1 MGLIP
6 RSPNPRNSSQDEGM
20 TTTSTESNSVNDRPL
35 KTLSRAIAHSQGHFS
50 LILVRSNYQVLTAE
64 MVERLQDSCCVPLQ
78 EFQLPPSVKTL
89 YTAIQDRLQQEQ
101 PQGLLVFG
109 LESIDAVEKILNPT
123 NQVREEFR
131 QNFTFPLVL
140 WVNDL
145 ILQKL
150 TRFAPDFKSWAA
162 IPIKFELG
170 TEGLLEALQ
179 QTVDAVLPT
188 LLEVGA
194 GKFIESERIP
204 LPAGCLRLT
213 ELEMAFRE
221 LQQHSEPQEPALDA
235 NLHFL
240 MGREAD
246 ASGEKDNA
254 KQCYEISRHRWQE
267 VIDNNPSPTH
277 WTHYGCLLF
286 YLGLWWRQYATLH
299 RHEYEEACRQAKDHY
314 QQCLEALQQAERP
327 DLEQKFINAM
337 GEVLTRLE
345 VWWELRRVAR
355 KAVLLHRTYGDSL
368 RLAHGYG
375 FLAEVALA
383 QGQPEEAQKYAQE
396 ALRLNEAAPD
406 SGLDWSWHQAYHRN
420 YYRLLF
426 ARSQQELHQIPEAVE
441 NLELAR
447 SESLPEHDP
456 PLYIRILESLR
467 SLKFNAGEY
476 LEAFEI
482 KQEKQSIE
490 QQYGLRAFVGAGRLQ
505 VRRQV
510 AHLALPHREGQLNV
524 TAEIAAS
531 GRLQDIQRLIRRMG
545 RTDCKLTI
553 IHGQSGVG
561 KSSLVQAGLV
571 PALREK
577 VIEARDV
584 LPVLVQSYGKW
595 EKTIG
600 AAFPRGCEHLPQT
613 SLPILEDDEAI
624 VNQLRQGSDR
634 DWLTV
639 LIFDQFEEFFFA
651 HKDPQDRKPFFQ
663 FLGECLNIPY
673 VKVILSLREDYL
685 HYLLECNRLIDLG
698 IINNNILDKNILYY
712 LGNLAPDDARSVIQT
727 LTTNS
732 QFYLDADLMDAL
744 VADLARDLGEVRPI
758 ELQIVGAQLQ
768 TDNIT
773 TLAQFNQ
780 YGSKE
785 ALVERFLDEIVQD
798 CGPNNTNL
806 VKILLYLLTDENNTR
821 PLKTRVELKN
831 EVELTDERLDSILS
845 ILVRSGL
852 VFQVPG
858 FPDKRYQLVHDYL
871 VPFIRQ
877 KQSQQLIAE
886 LENERQQRRLT
897 EAKLN
902 QALQK
907 NLRTA
912 RRATATLAGLLFAIT
927 GIASIATVT
936 GINLYI
942 SGLISKSS
950 SEKNQELDRLV
961 SAIEVGKI
969 LKKVPFVMPGLR
981 LKAKIELNHAILNLN
996 EINRL
1001 EGHRSAVTKVV
1012 FSPDG
1017 QFIASADKRNELKIW
1032 DISGKKIAEF
1042 PEHSAKI
1049 TGISFNYDNQLVA
1062 SISEDGNLKVWDIEG
1077 EKEVQNLPIPEQV
1090 TGVSFS
1096 PNKNIIA
1103 FASGQK
1109 IERLNILN
1117 GKFLPQLKG
1126 HENKI
1131 ANIAF
1136 SQDGKMLASSD
1147 LNDEVKIWSLDSGEK
1162 LATLSNYGTIHI
1174 SFNEDGSQI
1183 TLVSKDSSIKH
1194 YLLENRLSS
1203 VTLLKTIESDL
1214 WSNPN
1219 IKVSSW
1225 KSPILAF
1232 VNRNNSKTIN
1242 LKLVEVDNF
1251 PYSTELEG
1259 HRDRIND
1266 LSFHPNRT
1274 ILASASED
1282 RTIKLWKINEKLTT
1296 STRDSSN
1303 EVNKIS
1309 FPKKGDKIITNHSKN
1324 RIRFMDKYGEN
1335 ESFIPFIPA
1344 NNSLLELTLDEQE
1357 ILTETSRSE
1366 IKIYP
1371 NKSNGKSIADNDNG
1385 LAKISISPDGKSI
1398 VVIGY
1403 DDVVKFLYSNGQV
1416 LKSKKYPEL
1425 DTRLS
1430 WLRSRYGIEALF
1442 YTSKGR
1448 DPVLFSPD
1456 SQLVTLITKH
1466 EDSRK
1471 NTIHLFSRDGELLK
1485 KIDSHTNKVTK
1496 VKFSPDSQMLA
1507 TIGDDNF
1514 IYLYDKNGEELNSLK
1529 EHKNQITDFSFSY
1542 DSKMLVSSSR
1552 ESTGR
1557 SEIKL
1562 WNINNLSNPIKTWK
1576 SYATKNIE
1584 FSPDNTTIVTWNYDN
1599 TIQVWNLQGDE
1610 IKTIDHEGAVT
1621 DIDFSPFGE
1630 ILASASV
1637 DNFVRL
1643 WYKDGTEP
1651 KVLRGHSETVRQ
1663 VVFSP
1668 TSQTFVSVSIDG
1680 MVNLWSQDGSRI
1692 EQLQRPSKIED
1703 KENSYRRDRIQF
1715 SKDGKII
1722 TLISKITERDR
1733 STSTIQWWDDKGKK
1747 IHPIDEQG
1755 SWDFD
1760 KTSFSTESGKMAIVH
1775 PVHDLNL
1782 WDLDGTKVAT
1792 FSGHTDKINSV
1803 SFSQDSQDEKILASA
1818 SDDKTVKLWFL
1829 DSKLND
1835 NFFKTLLHK
1844 DKVNAV
1850 SFSPD
1855 SQILVSGSDDNTVK
1869 VWDRE
1874 GNWLN
1879 TLPHQDKVN
1888 SVQFSAKGRFLAS
1901 ASGKLVRVWDKK
1913 RVRNKKGELFQ
1924 ERPYT
1929 KPLIHDDI
1937 VTDLYFSEDGKYLVS
1952 MAKDNSVKLWRVSD
1966 GELREQFNNV
1976 RAVTFS
1982 PDSKLLVTEDK
1993 ILMLDSLWFKEEID
2007 LSTPYSWNSVQF
2019 NPDDENTIAIGHRN
2033 GLGILYLDL
2042 DKLLTKACN
2051 LGKDYLN
2058 KKKYRHLC
2066 DGVTKESNEER
2077 L

>member
-20 TTTSTESNSVNDRPL
+20 TTTSTESNSVNDRAL

-64 MVERLQDSCCVPLQ
+64 IVERLQDSGSAPLP

-179 QTVDAVLPT
+179 QTVDVVLPT

-194 GKFIESERIP
+194 GKFIERERIA
-204 LPAGCLRLT
+204 LPAGCLRLA

-221 LQQHSEPQEPALDA
+221 LQQHSQPQEASLDA

-246 ASGEKDNA
+246 ASGEKENA
-254 KQCYEISRHRWQE
+254 KQCYELSRQRWQE

-299 RHEYEEACRQAKDHY
+299 RHEYAEACRQAKDHY
-314 QQCLEALQQAERP
+314 QHCLEALQQAEHP

-337 GEVLTRLE
+337 GEVLTRLGA
-345 VWWELRRVAR
+345 WQELNAVAR
-355 KAVLLHRTYGDSL
+355 KAVPLHQTYGDSV
-368 RLAHGYG
+368 RLAHSYG

-396 ALRLNEAAPD
+396 ALQLNEAAPD

-420 YYRLLF
+420 YYCLLL
-426 ARSQQELHQIPEAVE
+426 ARSQQDLHQIPEAVE

-447 SESLPEHDP
+447 RESLPEHDP

-467 SLKFNAGEY
+467 SLKFDAGEY

-600 AAFPRGCEHLPQT
+600 AAFPRGCEHLPKT
-613 SLPILEDDEAI
+613 SLPILEDAEAI
-624 VNQLRQGSDR
+624 VDQLRQGSDR

-685 HYLLECNRLIDLG
+685 HYLLECNRLVDLG

-712 LGNLAPDDARSVIQT
+712 LGNLAPNDARSVIET

-806 VKILLYLLTDENNTR
+806 VKIILYLLMDENNTR
-821 PLKTRVELKN
+821 PLKTRAELKN
-831 EVELTDERLDSILS
+831 EVELTEERMDSILS

-858 FPDKRYQLVHDYL
+858 FPDERYQLVHDYL

-886 LENERQQRRLT
+886 LEKEREQRRLT

-927 GIASIATVT
+927 GIASIATVA

-942 SGLISKSS
+942 STLVSESSKKQEIDRLIS
-950 SEKNQELDRLV
+950 
-961 SAIEVGKI
+961 AIKAGQT
-969 LKKVPFVMPGLR
+969 LKQIPVAIQGLR
-981 LKAKIELNHAILNLN
+981 VKTSIELNNAILKLD

-1001 EGHRSAVTKVV
+1001 EGHKSGVTKVV
-1012 FSPDG
+1012 FSPNG
-1017 QFIASADKRNELKIW
+1017 QLIASADKRNEIKIW
-1032 DISGKKIAEF
+1032 DIAGKKRAEF
-1042 PEHSAKI
+1042 PGHSTKI
-1049 TGISFNYDNQLVA
+1049 TGISFSYDNQLIA
-1062 SISEDGNLKVWDIEG
+1062 SVSEDKALKIWEIE
-1077 EKEVQNLPIPEQV
+1077 EKKEVQYLPIPEQV
-1090 TGVSFS
+1090 TSVGFS
-1096 PNKNIIA
+1096 LDQNIIG
-1103 FASGQK
+1103 FASGNT
-1109 IERLNILN
+1109 IERFDISN
-1117 GKFLPQLKG
+1117 GKFLPRLKG
-1126 HENKI
+1126 HDAEI
-1131 ANIAF
+1131 THMAF
-1136 SQDGKMLASSD
+1136 SRDGNLLASRD
-1147 LNDEVKIWSLDSGEK
+1147 IKDKVKIWNLKQDDLITEMENHGTLDINFTEDSQHVVLFGK
-1162 LATLSNYGTIHI
+1162 NSTLKYYDI
-1174 SFNEDGSQI
+1174 
-1183 TLVSKDSSIKH
+1183 
-1194 YLLENRLSS
+1194 NRNL
-1203 VTLLKTIESDL
+1203 TRTIEADAWNSRDVIVTAWHPQQKFFASVKRRYFKKLRLVLSDDD
-1214 WSNPN
+1214 WYIRRFYSH
-1219 IKVSSW
+1219 
-1225 KSPILAF
+1225 
-1232 VNRNNSKTIN
+1232 RN
-1242 LKLVEVDNF
+1242 
-1251 PYSTELEG
+1251 
-1259 HRDRIND
+1259 RIND
-1266 LSFHPNRT
+1266 ISFSADGQ
-1274 ILASASED
+1274 ILASASQD
-1282 RTIKLWKINEKLTT
+1282 RTIKLWNTEKFLSFLSNLFNRDDTNSINFLTFDRDGKT
-1296 STRDSSN
+1296 ILATRSDRQIQLHN
-1303 EVNKIS
+1303 AEGKRQ
-1309 FPKKGDKIITNHSKN
+1309 K
-1324 RIRFMDKYGEN
+1324 
-1335 ESFIPFIPA
+1335 FIPA
-1344 NNSLLELTLDEQE
+1344 NTSV
-1357 ILTETSRSE
+1357 TEFMPDGKALIVGDARNT
-1366 IKIYP
+1366 IKIYNLDNSKNSQNDIIP
-1371 NKSNGKSIADNDNG
+1371 DHSDGIA
-1385 LAKISISPDGKSI
+1385 KVSISPDGKWI
-1398 VVIGY
+1398 VSVSYKGRINFHNSDG
-1403 DDVVKFLYSNGQV
+1403 KFIKSQPGQ
-1416 LKSKKYPEL
+1416 PL
-1425 DTRLS
+1425 DTRMRGFD
-1430 WLRSRYGIEALF
+1430 RSFIV
-1442 YTSKGR
+1442 SKA
-1448 DPVLFSPD
+1448 PINNNVIFSPD
-1456 SQLVTLITKH
+1456 SQQVALIAR
-1466 EDSRK
+1466 DR
-1471 NTIHLFSRDGELLK
+1471 NTSSISLFSSDGESMGKL
-1485 KIDSHTNKVTK
+1485 NEVPNQ
-1496 VKFSPDSQMLA
+1496 VNRVQFSPDSQMIA
-1507 TIGDDNF
+1507 TIGDDNL
-1514 IYLYDKNGEELNSLK
+1514 IYLYTRDGKEIEQLK
-1529 EHKNQITDFSFSY
+1529 GHKHQVRDFSFSS
-1542 DSKMLVSSSR
+1542 DSTMLASMSSNSR
-1552 ESTGR
+1552 GR
-1557 SEIKL
+1557 SEIKV
-1562 WNINNLSNPIKTWK
+1562 WNLIYSPRILKKSTTYLLKDIKFRPN
-1576 SYATKNIE
+1576 SQQL
-1584 FSPDNTTIVTWNYDN
+1584 FSIHHDN
-1599 TIQVWNLQGDE
+1599 TIQILNLDGQDS
-1610 IKTIDHEGAVT
+1610 KTLDHQAEVM
-1621 DIDFSPFGE
+1621 DLNFSEDGE
-1630 ILASASV
+1630 LIASASA
-1637 DNFVRL
+1637 DNLVHL
-1643 WYKDGTEP
+1643 WRKDGTKIP
-1651 KVLRGHSETVRQ
+1651 VDTQHFDRVDRIVFNPQNET
-1663 VVFSP
+1663 FA
-1668 TSQTFVSVSIDG
+1668 SVSNDG
-1680 MVNLWSQDGSRI
+1680 MVNLWRYDGTWI
-1692 EQLQRPSKIED
+1692 KTLQYPNENEIED
-1703 KENSYRRDRIQF
+1703 RENSERHYKLEF
-1715 SKDGKII
+1715 SENGKILMLMSQI
-1722 TLISKITERDR
+1722 THQGKSR
-1733 STSTIQWWDDKGKK
+1733 STIKWWDDNGEQLD
-1747 IHPIDEQG
+1747 PIGEQG
-1755 SWDFD
+1755 SWEFD
-1760 KTSFSTESGKMAIVH
+1760 KASFSPGSGKMAIVQ
-1775 PVHDLNL
+1775 PVHDLQL
-1782 WDLDGTKVAT
+1782 WSLDGSKLDT
-1792 FSGHTDKINSV
+1792 FSGHQYKINSV
-1803 SFSQDSQDEKILASA
+1803 SFDKDGTVMASA
-1818 SDDKTVKLWFL
+1818 SDDKTVKLW
-1829 DSKLND
+1829 SLNSQLPQ
-1835 NFFKTLLHK
+1835 TLYHE
-1844 DKVNAV
+1844 DKVNTV

-1855 SQILVSGSDDNTVK
+1855 GQILASGSDNKTVQ

-1874 GNWLN
+1874 GNRLD
-1879 TLPHQDKVN
+1879 TLEHKDRVN

-1901 ASGKLVRVWDKK
+1901 ASGKLVRVWEKK
-1913 RVRNKKGELFQ
+1913 RIPNKKEELFQ
-1924 ERPYT
+1924 ELLYPD
-1929 KPLIHDDI
+1929 PLIHDDI
-1937 VTDLYFSEDGKYLVS
+1937 VTEIYFSEDGRYVPS
-1952 MAKDNSVKLWRVSD
+1952 MTEDNSVKLWRVRN
-1966 GELREQFNNV
+1966 GESIKQFDNV
-1976 RAVTFS
+1976 NAVTFS
-1982 PDSKLLVTEDK
+1982 PDSKLLVADKK
-1993 ILMLDSLWFKEEID
+1993 ILILNSLWFKEEIN

-2019 NPDDENTIAIGHRN
+2019 NPDDGKTIAIGHRN
-2033 GLGILYLDL
+2033 GVEILDLDL
-2042 DKLLTKACN
+2042 DKLLQKACG
-2051 LGKDYLN
+2051 LAQDYLEN
-2058 KKKYRHLC
+2058 NVNAKEEHSHLC
-2066 DGVTKESNEER
+2066 DGVTEE
-2077 L
+2077 

>member
-109 LESIDAVEKILNPT
+109 LESINAVEKILNPT

-194 GKFIESERIP
+194 GKFIERERIP
-204 LPAGCLRLT
+204 LPAGCLRLA

-221 LQQHSEPQEPALDA
+221 LQQYSQPQEAALDA

-246 ASGEKDNA
+246 ASGEKENA
-254 KQCYEISRHRWQE
+254 KQCYELSRQRWQE
-267 VIDNNPSPTH
+267 VIDNNPLPTH

-286 YLGLWWRQYATLH
+286 YVGLWWRQYATLH

-337 GEVLTRLE
+337 GEVLTRLGG
-345 VWWELRRVAR
+345 WTELKAVAR
-355 KAVLLHRTYGDSL
+355 KAVPLHQTYGDSV
-368 RLAHGYG
+368 RLARSYA

-383 QGQPEEAQKYAQE
+383 NGNPQEAQKFAQE
-396 ALRLNEAAPD
+396 AFELNQHAPD

-420 YYRLLF
+420 YYRLLL
-426 ARSQQELHQIPEAVE
+426 ARSQQDLEQIPEAME

-447 SESLPEHDP
+447 RESLPEHDP

-600 AAFPRGCEHLPQT
+600 AAFPKGCEHLPQT
-613 SLPILEDDEAI
+613 SLPILEDAEAI
-624 VNQLRQGSDR
+624 VDQLRQGSDR

-685 HYLLECNRLIDLG
+685 HYLLECNRLVDLG

-773 TLAQFNQ
+773 TLAEFNQ

-886 LENERQQRRLT
+886 LENEREQRRLT

-902 QALQK
+902 QALKK

-912 RRATATLAGLLFAIT
+912 RRATATLTGLLFAIT

-942 SGLISKSS
+942 SDLISKSS
-950 SEKNQELDRLV
+950 ATNNKGLDRLV
-961 SAIEVGKI
+961 SAIKIGKI
-969 LKKVPFVMPGLR
+969 LKNNPVVLPGLR
-981 LKAKIELNHAILNLN
+981 LKAKIELNNAMLNLN
-996 EINRL
+996 EMNRL
-1001 EGHRSAVTKVV
+1001 EGHKAGVTKVV
-1012 FSPDG
+1012 FNQEG
-1017 QFIASADKRNELKIW
+1017 NLIASADKRYQIKIW
-1032 DISGKKIAEF
+1032 DVTGHHIADL
-1042 PEHSAKI
+1042 PGHSAKI
-1049 TGISFNYDNQLVA
+1049 TALNFSDDSKLIA
-1062 SISEDGNLKVWDIEG
+1062 SASEDNTIIIWDIEDAKSITDPFPTFQPVNNVDFDG
-1077 EKEVQNLPIPEQV
+1077 TK
-1090 TGVSFS
+1090 
-1096 PNKNIIA
+1096 IA
-1103 FASGQK
+1103 VPSGKDVVLYDLSTRETLQTM
-1109 IERLNILN
+1109 
-1117 GKFLPQLKG
+1117 QG
-1126 HENKI
+1126 HEAEI
-1131 ANIAF
+1131 TNIAL
-1136 SQDGKMLASSD
+1136 SPDGKIMASSD
-1147 LNDEVKIWSLDSGEK
+1147 LNDVKLWSLDSGEE
-1162 LATLSNYGTIHI
+1162 LESISNYGTIDI
-1174 SFNEDGSQI
+1174 NFNEDGSQI
-1183 TLVSKDSSIKH
+1183 TLASKNSNIKH
-1194 YLLENRLSS
+1194 YLLDNKVNKLKMTLFKETGTDSWVRNEIDVFSWSS
-1203 VTLLKTIESDL
+1203 EL
-1214 WSNPN
+1214 
-1219 IKVSSW
+1219 
-1225 KSPILAF
+1225 LAF
-1232 VNRNNSKTIN
+1232 VDRYDSQTIS
-1242 LKLVEVDNF
+1242 LRSVEADIF
-1251 PYSTELEG
+1251 RYLTEWEG

-1266 LSFHPNRT
+1266 LSFSPDGK

-1282 RTIKLWKINEKLTT
+1282 QTIKLWQIDERYLV
-1296 STRDSSN
+1296 SRRDNSN
-1303 EVNKIS
+1303 EVNEIK
-1309 FPKKGDKIITNHSKN
+1309 FHNKEGKIITTHPKN
-1324 RIRFMDKYGEN
+1324 KVQFMDENGEN
-1335 ESFIPFIPA
+1335 KLFMPFIPA
-1344 NNSLLELTLDEQE
+1344 NDFLIELTHKNQN
-1357 ILTETSRSE
+1357 ILTATARNK
-1366 IKIYP
+1366 IKVYKAN
-1371 NKSNGKSIADNDNG
+1371 NKHKSIAADDHG
-1385 LAKISISPDGKSI
+1385 TAKVSISPDGERI
-1398 VVIGY
+1398 VAIGY
-1403 DDVVKFLYSNGQV
+1403 DNIVKFLDTNGKERV
-1416 LKSKKYPEL
+1416 LQSKKYPEL
-1425 DTRLS
+1425 DTRFS
-1430 WLRSRYGIEALF
+1430 WLQSRYGLG
-1442 YTSKGR
+1442 S
-1448 DPVLFSPD
+1448 VLSTRRTKDSVVFSPD
-1456 SQLVTLITKH
+1456 SQRFTLITKP
-1466 EDSRK
+1466 EKSNK
-1471 NTIHLFSRDGELLK
+1471 NTIYLFSNDGNLRK
-1485 KIDSHTNKVTK
+1485 KISSHTDEIAKI
-1496 VKFSPDSQMLA
+1496 KFSPDSQIIA
-1507 TIGDDNF
+1507 AIGNDNF
-1514 IYLYDKNGEELNSLK
+1514 IYLYSKDGEYIGEDIDALK
-1529 EHKNQITDFSFSY
+1529 AHENQIIDLSFSY
-1542 DSKMLVSSSR
+1542 DSTMLVSSSR
-1552 ESTGR
+1552 GSTGR
-1557 SEIKL
+1557 SKIKL
-1562 WNINNLSNPIKTWK
+1562 WNVNNLSEPIKKWN
-1576 SYATKNIE
+1576 SYATKYIE
-1584 FSPDNTTIVTWNYDN
+1584 FSPDNKTIVTWNYDD
-1599 TIQVWNLQGDE
+1599 TIQIWNLQGDE
-1610 IKTIDHEGAVT
+1610 IKTIVHEGSVT
-1621 DIDFSPFGE
+1621 DIDFSRYGE
-1630 ILASASV
+1630 ILASASA
-1637 DNFVRL
+1637 DNSVRL
-1643 WYKDGTEP
+1643 WYKDGTET
-1651 KVLRGHSETVRQ
+1651 KVLRKHSEQVSQ

-1668 TSQTFVSVSIDG
+1668 TDQTLVSVSIDG
-1680 MVNLWSQDGSRI
+1680 MVNVWGRDGNFI
-1692 EQLQRPSKIED
+1692 DTLQHPSKIEN
-1703 KENSYRRDRIQF
+1703 KENSYRRDRIEF
-1715 SKDGKII
+1715 SDDGKII
-1722 TLISKITERDR
+1722 TLVSEINDHDK
-1733 STSTIQWWDDKGKK
+1733 STSTMKWWNDKGEELP
-1747 IHPIDEQG
+1747 PIDKQG
-1755 SWDFD
+1755 SWEFD
-1760 KTSFSTESGKMAIVH
+1760 KASFSPESETMAIVH
-1775 PVHDLNL
+1775 QVHDLNL
-1782 WDLDGTKVAT
+1782 WSWDGSNMRT

-1803 SFSQDSQDEKILASA
+1803 SVSRDEKRLASA
-1818 SDDKTVKLWFL
+1818 SDDNTVNLWSL
-1829 DSKLND
+1829 DGH
-1835 NFFKTLLHK
+1835 LLKPLPHK
-1844 DKVNAV
+1844 DKVNSV

-1855 SQILVSGSDDNTVK
+1855 SQILASGSNDNTMK
-1869 VWDRE
+1869 VWTRE
-1874 GNWLN
+1874 GEL
-1879 TLPHQDKVN
+1879 LDLDKGVIEHGDAVN
-1888 SVQFSAKGRFLAS
+1888 SVQFSPKGNFLAS
-1901 ASGKLVRVWDKK
+1901 ASGKLVRVWK
-1913 RVRNKKGELFQ
+1913 RRGTSLQEL
-1924 ERPYT
+1924 PYSQSKLLT
-1929 KPLIHDDI
+1929 HDDI
-1937 VTDLYFSEDGKYLVS
+1937 VTDIYFSEDGCYLAS
-1952 MAKDNSVKLWRVSD
+1952 MTVDNSVKLWRVSD
-1966 GELREQFNNV
+1966 GHFIKQLDNAN
-1976 RAVTFS
+1976 AVTFS
-1982 PDSKLLVTEDK
+1982 PDSKLLVTQNK
-1993 ILMLDSLWFKEEID
+1993 ILILDSLWVKEQVN
-2007 LSTPYSWNSVQF
+2007 LSVPYVWNSVQF
-2019 NPDDENTIAIGHRN
+2019 NPDDEKTIAIGHRN
-2033 GLGILYLDL
+2033 GLSILYLDL

-2051 LGKDYLN
+2051 LGKDYL
-2058 KKKYRHLC
+2058 KKQKYRHLC
-2066 DGVTKESNEER
+2066 DGATEE
-2077 L
+2077 

>member
-1 MGLIP
+1 LGLIP

-20 TTTSTESNSVNDRPL
+20 TTTSTESNSVNDRAL

-64 MVERLQDSCCVPLQ
+64 IVERLQDSGSAPLP

-179 QTVDAVLPT
+179 QTVDVVLPT

-194 GKFIESERIP
+194 GKFIERERIA
-204 LPAGCLRLT
+204 LPAGCLRLA

-221 LQQHSEPQEPALDA
+221 LQQHSQPQEASLDA

-246 ASGEKDNA
+246 ASGEKENA
-254 KQCYEISRHRWQE
+254 KQCYELSRQRWQE

-299 RHEYEEACRQAKDHY
+299 RHEYAEACRQAKDHY
-314 QQCLEALQQAERP
+314 QHCLEALQQAEHP

-337 GEVLTRLE
+337 GEVLTRLGA
-345 VWWELRRVAR
+345 WQELNAVAR
-355 KAVLLHRTYGDSL
+355 KAVPLHQTYGDSV
-368 RLAHGYG
+368 RLAHSYG

-396 ALRLNEAAPD
+396 ALQLNEAAPD

-420 YYRLLF
+420 YYRLLL
-426 ARSQQELHQIPEAVE
+426 ARSQQDLRQIPEAVE

-447 SESLPEHDP
+447 RESLPEHDP

-467 SLKFNAGEY
+467 SLKFDAGEY

-600 AAFPRGCEHLPQT
+600 AAFPRGCEHLPKT
-613 SLPILEDDEAI
+613 SLPILEDAEAI
-624 VNQLRQGSDR
+624 VDQLRQGSDR

-685 HYLLECNRLIDLG
+685 HYLLECNRLVDLG

-727 LTTNS
+727 LTTDS
-732 QFYLDADLMDAL
+732 QFYLDGDLMDAL

-806 VKILLYLLTDENNTR
+806 VKIILYLLTDENNTR
-821 PLKTRVELKN
+821 PLKTRAELKN
-831 EVELTDERLDSILS
+831 EVELTEERMDSILS

-852 VFQVPG
+852 AFQVPG
-858 FPDKRYQLVHDYL
+858 FPDERYQLVHDYL

-886 LENERQQRRLT
+886 LEKEREQRRLT

-927 GIASIATVT
+927 GIASIATVA

-950 SEKNQELDRLV
+950 SKHNKELDRLV
-961 SAIEVGKI
+961 SAIETGKI

-1017 QFIASADKRNELKIW
+1017 QLIASADKRNEIKIW
-1032 DISGKKIAEF
+1032 DITGHHIADLVGHSDKIA
-1042 PEHSAKI
+1042 
-1049 TGISFNYDNQLVA
+1049 GISFNYDNRFVA
-1062 SISEDGNLKVWDIEG
+1062 SVSEDNILKVWDIEAEKE
-1077 EKEVQNLPIPEQV
+1077 EKEVQLPPIAKPV
-1090 TGVSFS
+1090 TSVSFS
-1096 PNKNIIA
+1096 PDKNIIA
-1103 FASGQK
+1103 FASGQT
-1109 IERLNILN
+1109 IERLNILTR
-1117 GKFLPQLKG
+1117 KFLPQLKG
-1126 HENKI
+1126 HKNEI
-1131 ANIAF
+1131 TNIAF
-1136 SQDGKMLASSD
+1136 SRDGTMLASSD
-1147 LNDEVKIWSLDSGEK
+1147 LNDEVKIWHLYSGEK
-1162 LATLSNYGTIHI
+1162 LATLSSYGTIHI
-1174 SFNEDGSQI
+1174 NFNEDGSQL

-1203 VTLLKTIESDL
+1203 VTLLKTIEADL
-1214 WSNPN
+1214 RRNPN

-1225 KSPILAF
+1225 NSPILAF
-1232 VNRNNSKTIN
+1232 VNRHNSKTIN
-1242 LKLVEVDNF
+1242 LKLVDVDDL

-1266 LSFHPNRT
+1266 LSFNSNRK

-1282 RTIKLWKINEKLTT
+1282 RTIKIWDMKKHFAILSRNG
-1296 STRDSSN
+1296 SN
-1303 EVNKIS
+1303 EVNKVK
-1309 FPKKGDKIITNHSKN
+1309 FNKKGDRVITTHSKN

-1344 NNSLLELTLDEQE
+1344 NNSLIELTLDGQK
-1357 ILTETSRSE
+1357 ILTETSRDE
-1366 IKIYP
+1366 IQIHPTK
-1371 NKSNGKSIADNDNG
+1371 NKGESIAQNENG
-1385 LAKISISPDGKSI
+1385 LAKIAISPDGKRI
-1398 VVIGY
+1398 VAIGY
-1403 DDVVKFLYSNGQV
+1403 DNVVKFLDTNGQV
-1416 LKSKKYPEL
+1416 LKSKEYPEL

-1430 WLRSRYGIEALF
+1430 WLRSRYGIQALF
-1442 YTSKGR
+1442 YTYKSR
-1448 DPVLFSPD
+1448 DTVLFSPD
-1456 SQLVTLITKH
+1456 SQRITLITKH
-1466 EDSRK
+1466 EDDRK
-1471 NTIHLFSRDGELLK
+1471 NTIYLFSRDGQRLK
-1485 KIDSHTNKVTK
+1485 KIDSHINEVTK
-1496 VKFSPDSQMLA
+1496 IKFSPDSQMFA

-1514 IYLYDKNGEELNSLK
+1514 IYIYDKNGEEINLLK
-1529 EHKNQITDFSFSY
+1529 EHENQITDVSFSY
-1542 DSKMLVSSSR
+1542 DSTMLVSSSR
-1552 ESTGR
+1552 NSTGR

-1562 WNINNLSNPIKTWK
+1562 WNVNNLSNPIKVWK

-1584 FSPDNTTIVTWNYDN
+1584 FSPDNKTISTWNYDN
-1599 TIQVWNLQGDE
+1599 TIQIWNLQGDE
-1610 IKTIDHEGAVT
+1610 IKLIDHEGEVT
-1621 DIDFSPFGE
+1621 DIDFSPYGE
-1630 ILASASV
+1630 ILASASA

-1680 MVNLWSQDGSRI
+1680 MVNLWRRDGSFRKT
-1692 EQLQRPSKIED
+1692 LQSPSKIED

-1722 TLISKITERDR
+1722 TLVSKIIERDR

-1747 IHPIDEQG
+1747 IDPVDERS

-1760 KTSFSTESGKMAIVH
+1760 KTSFSPESGTMAIIH
-1775 PVHDLNL
+1775 PIHDLNL
-1782 WDLDGTKVAT
+1782 WDLDGNKLQN

-1803 SFSQDSQDEKILASA
+1803 SFSQDEKILASA
-1818 SDDKTVKLWFL
+1818 SDDKTVKLWL
-1829 DSKLND
+1829 LNGKLND
-1835 NFFKTLLHK
+1835 NFFKTLPHK

-1855 SQILVSGSDDNTVK
+1855 SQILVSGSDDNTVQ

-1874 GNWLN
+1874 GNWLE
-1879 TLPHQDKVN
+1879 TLEHKDRVN
-1888 SVQFSAKGRFLAS
+1888 SVQFSDKGRFLAS
-1901 ASGKLVRVWDKK
+1901 ASGKLVRVWQKK
-1913 RVRNKKGELFQ
+1913 RVPKENGELFQ
-1924 ERPYT
+1924 EYPYP

-1937 VTDLYFSEDGKYLVS
+1937 VTDLYFSDDGKYLVS

-2019 NPDDENTIAIGHRN
+2019 NPDDEKTIAIGHRN
-2033 GLGILYLDL
+2033 GLSILYLDL

-2051 LGKDYLN
+2051 LGNDYLN

-2066 DGVTKESNEER
+2066 DGVTEE
-2077 L
+2077 